1 MDPLR
6 PRRMKGAR
14 DLASAAL
21 DVAGA
26 LVVVLD
32 RRGRIVRFNHAC
44 ERTTGRRFEEVAG
57 RPVWDLLLIPEEAGA
72 VKQVFERLLAHDF
85 PNQHE
90 NHWVGKDGT
99 RRLIAWSN
107 AALLGRR
114 GEVRL
119 VVGTGV
125 DVTETRRAEAELRR
139 HASRM
144 QALADAA
151 RVFSSGL
158 DYLSTL
164 DTVVTRLAE
173 TVGDSCLIRVIS
185 EDGQWLEPV
194 AFRHRD
200 SERDALIRALQES
213 APQHVSEGLT
223 ARVLRDGE
231 ALRVPVLTQ
240 EQVHADMKP
249 EYWPYLDKMGS
260 LLIVPLKQGAR
271 VFGHVTMLRDS
282 GRPPY
287 SAEDEA
293 FLLEVAVHA
302 AQSIENARLYGL
314 AQAAVAAR
322 NEFLSIASHE
332 LRTPLTAL
340 KLALQNLG
348 RMQDAGAADLPP
360 RVRDSIEA
368 AKRQA
373 TRLEKLV
380 SALLDVSR
388 IQAERFEL
396 SLEEVDLSAVV
407 YEALAH
413 LAEPLAEAGCDAR
426 VRVEGSVLGRW
437 DRFRVGQVVTNLISN
452 AIKYGAGKPI
462 EVAVSSD
469 GQHAR
474 LTVRDQGVGLAPE
487 EQARLFQRF
496 ARAPSTRQYGGL
508 GLGLY
513 IVRRLVEAHGGA
525 VSVESA
531 PGRGAAFVVEL
542 PLRAAQEAA
551 VSSHTGA

>member
-1 MDPLR
+1 
-6 PRRMKGAR
+6 MKGAR

-32 RRGRIVRFNHAC
+32 RRGRVVRFNHAC
-44 ERTTGRRFEEVAG
+44 ERATGWRFEEVAG
-57 RPVWDLLLIPEEAGA
+57 RPIWDLLLLPDEAGA
-72 VKQVFERLLAHDF
+72 VRQVFGRLLAHDF

-90 NHWVGKDGT
+90 NHWVSKDGT
-99 RRLIAWSN
+99 RRLVAWSN
-107 AALLGRR
+107 TAVLGRR

-119 VVGTGV
+119 VVATGV
-125 DVTETRRAEAELRR
+125 DVTETRRTEAELRR
-139 HASRM
+139 YASRM
-144 QALADAA
+144 QALAEAA
-151 RVFSSGL
+151 RAFSSGL

-173 TVGDSCLIRVIS
+173 NVGDSCLIRVIS

-200 SERDALIRALQES
+200 PERASLIRAIQES

-223 ARVLRDGE
+223 ARVLRNGE

-240 EQVHADMKP
+240 EQVRADMKP
-249 EYWPYLDKMGS
+249 EYWPYLDKVGS

-302 AQSIENARLYGL
+302 AQSIENARLYSM

-322 NEFLSIASHE
+322 DEFLSVASHE

-340 KLALQNLG
+340 KLALQNLD
-348 RMQDAGAADLPP
+348 RMQDAGVANLPP
-360 RVRDSIEA
+360 RVRDSLA
-368 AKRQA
+368 ASKRQA

-407 YEALAH
+407 SEALAH

-426 VRVEGSVLGRW
+426 VQAEGAVLGHW

-462 EVAVSSD
+462 EIAMSSD
-469 GQHAR
+469 GERAR

-487 EQARLFQRF
+487 EKDRLFQRF
-496 ARAPSTRQYGGL
+496 ARAPSARQYGGL

-513 IVRRLVEAHGGA
+513 IVRRLVEAHGGV

-531 PGRGAAFVVEL
+531 PGKGSAFAVEL
-542 PLRAAQEAA
+542 PLRPAPEATA
-551 VSSHTGA
+551 NSRV